1 MSPVYLF
8 PDEREE
14 KTTSPA
20 MGEPPPP
27 YNTKY
32 DYEQT
37 QTRGPP
43 PHAPPQYQGATG
55 ERQPILYQQP
65 SYMQPPPS
73 TVIIQAQPPVIL
85 VGGCPACRVGVLQ
98 DDFTCLGVFC
108 AIFFFPLGIL
118 CCLAMRER
126 RCPNCGAVFG

>member
-1 MSPVYLF
+1 
-8 PDEREE
+8 
-14 KTTSPA
+14 
-20 MGEPPPP
+20 MGDPPPP

-32 DYEQT
+32 EQ
-37 QTRGPP
+37 RGGPP
-43 PHAPPQYQGATG
+43 QPPPQYQVTQGMG
-55 ERQPILYQQP
+55 ERQPIMYQQP
-65 SYMQPPPS
+65 SYMQPQPS

-108 AIFFFPLGIL
+108 AIFFFPLGVL